1 MGAALAGHRFIEP
14 RLPDPLS
21 LDRGSA
27 LAGAS
32 DDAERQPSGGE
43 GATAG
48 GMFRSILPSI
58 VLHAALIAMLIPAM
72 TGSSPPAS
80 PSVMVVSLATLPA
93 ASPSTAAS
101 DPPTASSAQ
110 AQLASN
116 ALPQNDL
123 PMAPPRPEPRVR
135 TAVEPV
141 APAPAI
147 EPAKPVPPKPTGA
160 SLPIDRMA
168 DLSPLTHAEA
178 IDLKRAERPRVDP
191 VVRKSVDVAK
201 PQPVKSVKAKPQPL
215 ASSSKLM
222 PKPETAQPAARPV
235 DAPVATP
242 SDTASRTPT
251 TDNKPVST
259 QASSSTQAASTPAAQ
274 APAALAV
281 ATAGNAAPATA
292 SSAPVVI
299 TDPNYAGRCHYKYP
313 ESARRRNLEGTVVI
327 RALIDTDGKAA
338 SVTIIS
344 SSGFD
349 LLDSAARRAI
359 SDCAFTPQRVDGR
372 PVQAIVDVP
381 IPFKLI

>member
-1 MGAALAGHRFIEP
+1 
-14 RLPDPLS
+14 
-21 LDRGSA
+21 
-27 LAGAS
+27 
-32 DDAERQPSGGE
+32 
-43 GATAG
+43 
-48 GMFRSILPSI
+48 
-58 VLHAALIAMLIPAM
+58 
-72 TGSSPPAS
+72 
-80 PSVMVVSLATLPA
+80 
-93 ASPSTAAS
+93 
-101 DPPTASSAQ
+101 
-110 AQLASN
+110 
-116 ALPQNDL
+116 
-123 PMAPPRPEPRVR
+123 
-135 TAVEPV
+135 
-141 APAPAI
+141 
-147 EPAKPVPPKPTGA
+147 
-160 SLPIDRMA
+160 MA